1 MTTANN
7 TCPNDVMGIPCSPED
22 MFGSSPFSALPEAYT
37 SYSHLSPLASIG
49 SLKYTSKLIK
59 HPIYPKNH
67 HYCLFIL
74 FLSLICGRTQID
86 KWPNNHKICVIL
98 SKVWAESDKI
108 LIKHEGEER
117 EECRIWILVLY
128 VYVHVLYMCL
138 SISVKVTCWSTR
150 ITFFVVTSNGKH

>member
-37 SYSHLSPLASIG
+37 SYSHLSPLVSIG

-67 HYCLFIL
+67 HYCLFIFFIFDL
-74 FLSLICGRTQID
+74 WTDTNRQMTKQPQDLCHSVEGMCR
-86 KWPNNHKICVIL
+86 KWQNINKTWGGGKRGMQDMNTCSVCARAL
-98 SKVWAESDKI
+98 
-108 LIKHEGEER
+108 
-117 EECRIWILVLY
+117 
-128 VYVHVLYMCL
+128 HVLVHQCQSNMLEY
-138 SISVKVTCWSTR
+138 SDY
-150 ITFFVVTSNGKH
+150 FFCGNE